1 MDPRVALRSSWLPW
15 RPRAIAAR
23 ADGLAIEWRRR
34 VELVPWAELDAVIDL
49 DPVRIE
55 SRGRV
60 LARLDPDD
68 DAVDALVA
76 AVVLRAGLEWV
87 EKAKRGKLPRMAV
100 RADVAAR
107 LRG

>member
-1 MDPRVALRSSWLPW
+1 VALRSWGRRGGARGDS
-15 RPRAIAAR
+15 AR

-68 DAVDALVA
+68 DAVDALIA

-87 EKAKRGKLPRMAV
+87 EKGRRGRLPRMAV